1 MEWKAELVSCE
12 LEYLAE
18 EISEHRVEEAA
29 WFLLA
34 AYSTIEEER
43 HTLRKEVLSSK
54 GPALMIGKV
63 LGPSRLQRMR

>member
-1 MEWKAELVSCE
+1 MGGRTCKHE

-18 EISEHRVEEAA
+18 EISEQSVEEAA

-34 AYSTIEEER
+34 AYSKIEEER

-54 GPALMIGKV
+54 GPAFMIGKV
-63 LGPSRLQRMR
+63 LGPSRLQRM